1 VRQQTTITSEELVD
15 WIKQIPALKQVVML
29 DTCAAGAAQ
38 EQLKLIDKRE
48 ASGDAI
54 RAIDRAKDRTGSYIL
69 MGSAA
74 DAVSYEASQ
83 FGQGLLTY
91 ALLKGMKGGALRND
105 EFVDV
110 SKLFQ
115 FARDEVEQ
123 LAHNI
128 GGIQKPIIFAPK
140 DESFEVGQLKG
151 EDKQRIVLA
160 TPRPM
165 ILRPRFLDA
174 EADDDTLDLMK
185 LLRARLRDESFATAR
200 GSGQPA
206 MVFVDDEEFP
216 GGIRPTGRY
225 TVSGTNVVVT
235 MRLRRDGAEIGN
247 TQVVGSKADLAA
259 LADKMVQAVKEMI
272 GKAP

>member
-1 VRQQTTITSEELVD
+1 
-15 WIKQIPALKQVVML
+15 ML

-38 EQLKLIDKRE
+38 ERLKLIDKRE

-115 FARDEVEQ
+115 FARDEVEH
-123 LAHNI
+123 LAQNI

-160 TPRPM
+160 MPRPM

-185 LLRARLRDESFATAR
+185 LLRARLRDENFAVAR
-200 GSGQPA
+200 GTGAAA

-225 TVSGTNVVVT
+225 VISGDVVT
-235 MRLRRDGAEIGN
+235 VTLRLRRDGAEIGN
-247 TQVVGSKADLAA
+247 SQVDGSKSDLPG
-259 LADKMVQAVKEMI
+259 LADKMIQALKEMI
-272 GKAP
+272 GKSP